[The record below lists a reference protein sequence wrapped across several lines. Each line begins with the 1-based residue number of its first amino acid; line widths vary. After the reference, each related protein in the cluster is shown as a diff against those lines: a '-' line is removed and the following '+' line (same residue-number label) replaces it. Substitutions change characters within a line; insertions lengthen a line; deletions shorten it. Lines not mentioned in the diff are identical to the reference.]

1 MVRVSSVVRENKIY
15 HTYID
20 HKYQSSYFGIKQS
33 RSEAKQSEA
42 KPSRSQA
49 KAKQNIDLSKKFF
62 TQFSLGL
69 TGKGLSFRI
78 SGALKG

>member
-1 MVRVSSVVRENKIY
+1 MNISELKVRS
-15 HTYID
+15 
-20 HKYQSSYFGIKQS
+20 YQSSYFGIKQS
-33 RSEAKQSEA
+33 RSEAKQSKVKQKPSKSEA
-42 KPSRSQA
+42 KHRFE
-49 KAKQNIDLSKKFF
+49 KKFF

>member
-1 MVRVSSVVRENKIY
+1 MVSSKA
-15 HTYID
+15 
-20 HKYQSSYFGIKQS
+20 
-33 RSEAKQSEA
+33 EAKQSKA

-49 KAKQNIDLSKKFF
+49 KAKQNIDLSKKI

>member
-33 RSEAKQSEA
+33 RSKAKQ
-42 KPSRSQA
+42 SRSQA
-49 KAKQNIDLSKKFF
+49 KAKQHIDLSEKFF